1 MAVQMNRQADCLTQR
16 RDQIT
21 SDLWCQ
27 QAGHVLDSER
37 VAAHAFELACEI
49 DEVRDVMHR
58 ARGVADCALG
68 MFAGFFDRLDRN
80 AKIAQIVHGIEHAED
95 VYTVIG
101 RFLYEG
107 TYHVI
112 GVMAVAKQ
120 ILPA

>member
-1 MAVQMNRQADCLTQR
+1 M
-16 RDQIT
+16 
-21 SDLWCQ
+21 
-27 QAGHVLDSER
+27 
-37 VAAHAFELACEI
+37 VAPASTPL
-49 DEVRDVMHR
+49 
-58 ARGVADCALG
+58 
-68 MFAGFFDRLDRN
+68 RN
-80 AKIAQIVHGIEHAED
+80 AKIAQIVHGIEHAEY